1 MKTLFTILLFVLLI
15 LAVSN
20 GIRAEVESSTE
31 ASAMP
36 SIEGTYV
43 LVSRELPDG
52 SVVNPPDLNG
62 IITFTKEYRN
72 FNIFWSGPNGEKIS
86 MSSFSRFVLSAA
98 EVTETNIFRLV
109 NDEISGTGF
118 AYDFSDISGSSPVT
132 VNEDGSI
139 SFKMPLNDEPNIIF
153 SGDKFEAYVEGAFR
167 DFWERVE

>member
-1 MKTLFTILLFVLLI
+1 MKNLFSKLLIVLLI
-15 LAVSN
+15 FAACSGLK
-20 GIRAEVESSTE
+20 AEEESSTE
-31 ASAMP
+31 AIAMP
-36 SIEGTYV
+36 SIQGTYV

-72 FNIFWSGPNGEKIS
+72 FNIYWKGPNGEIMSIS
-86 MSSFSRFVLSAA
+86 SYSKFVLSAT

-118 AYDFSDISGSSPVT
+118 AYDFSDLSGSSPVT
-132 VNEDGSI
+132 VNEDGSF

-167 DFWERVE
+167 DFWERIE